1 MAQGLLA
8 ARLAERG
15 VAAEVRSAGSLDGGR
30 PPAPEAVAVMAERGI
45 DIAGHRSAALE
56 AASVRRADLVIGM
69 AREHVR
75 EVVALEPS
83 AWPKCFTLKE
93 LVRRASQAGPRP
105 PGQPLPDWLAHLGAG
120 REPAGLLGAS
130 QADDVAD
137 PVGGALAAFEA
148 TAGELAGLVD
158 RLVEL
163 AWGPGCP

>member
-45 DIAGHRSAALE
+45 DIAGHRSAARE
-56 AASVRRADLVIGM
+56 A
-69 AREHVR
+69 
-75 EVVALEPS
+75 VALEPS